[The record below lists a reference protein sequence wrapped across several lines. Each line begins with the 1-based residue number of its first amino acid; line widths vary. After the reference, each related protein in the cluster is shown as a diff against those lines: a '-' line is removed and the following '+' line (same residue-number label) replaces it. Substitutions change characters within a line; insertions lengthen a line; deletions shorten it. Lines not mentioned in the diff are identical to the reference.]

1 VFVALFLC
9 SRGVMHSAANQTA
22 CLYRP
27 PDMNLAKDTD
37 PPLTPIRIDGTR
49 IGKPAASLLVERI
62 RDGEVD
68 RRMVDVGFRQIER
81 ESC

>member
-1 VFVALFLC
+1 
-9 SRGVMHSAANQTA
+9 
-22 CLYRP
+22 
-27 PDMNLAKDTD
+27 MNFAKDTD